1 MPKGNIN
8 FKSNYNLRHK
18 IVGYAPHDVSSNK
31 EKRMVEILTKIN
43 AQIGEFIYPK
53 DMKQDRR

>member
-31 EKRMVEILTKIN
+31 EKRMVEFLPRLMPKVWSSFIQIIEMKI
-43 AQIGEFIYPK
+43 
-53 DMKQDRR
+53 

>member
-31 EKRMVEILTKIN
+31 EKRMVEFLPRLMPKLGSSFIQKI
-43 AQIGEFIYPK
+43 
-53 DMKQDRR
+53 

>member
-31 EKRMVEILTKIN
+31 EKRKVEFLPRLMPKLGSSFIQKI
-43 AQIGEFIYPK
+43 
-53 DMKQDRR
+53 